1 MLEKLKSGFKR
12 TINWNIYQS
21 KVPIEQQ
28 NQYLD
33 FLIDPSF
40 EVNKLFVLLFE
51 NKDNRM
57 VQTAFYLPKVEIKN
71 YNFMIKGKNV
81 FDQPVKIDMR
91 RYDNIRKIATGQG
104 DDCITRCLLD
114 YPYFKKLIAIDLS
127 KQQVLDADP
136 KAINQ
141 VY

>member
-40 EVNKLFVLLFE
+40 EVNRLFVLLFE
-51 NKDNRM
+51 NKDDRIA
-57 VQTAFYLPKVEIKN
+57 QTGFYLKLIEKVNSYFI
-71 YNFMIKGKNV
+71 
-81 FDQPVKIDMR
+81 
-91 RYDNIRKIATGQG
+91 DNIWGVDLADIQLISKFNKGFT
-104 DDCITRCLLD
+104 LL
-114 YPYFKKLIAIDLS
+114 LC
-127 KQQVLDADP
+127 VLDIYSIYA
-136 KAINQ
+136 
-141 VY
+141 